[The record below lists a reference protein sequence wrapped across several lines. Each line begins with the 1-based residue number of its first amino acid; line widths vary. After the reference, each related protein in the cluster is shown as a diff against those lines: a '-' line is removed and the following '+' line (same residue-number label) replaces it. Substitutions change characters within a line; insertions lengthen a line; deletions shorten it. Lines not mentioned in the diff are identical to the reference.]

1 MKKTVYIFLC
11 AFIFLIASSCSNKI
25 NTTELLME
33 AISEKYY
40 GKWFKQIKFSQ
51 TTNFYKNDSIVKT
64 ERWIEEYNFPSQL
77 IIKVNHENSSDGH
90 LYRNDSVYIFENN
103 EIKYQ
108 SKATHD
114 LVILS
119 MDIYNMKKDEIMQR
133 LSGLDYDLSKF
144 HEDTYNS
151 RKIYVVGADKGDY
164 KSNQLWFDAENL
176 CFIKLT
182 KNTDIG
188 LQEIFLNNYI
198 SIDGQGFIEQEVVFI
213 INGEVQ
219 IVEKYYN
226 IEIPQETSN
235 EINVSDFRNF
245 NNKINN
251 TIKYFINFEFL
262 DKKSGLLIIAY
273 DNISQF
279 L

>member
-1 MKKTVYIFLC
+1 
-11 AFIFLIASSCSNKI
+11 
-25 NTTELLME
+25 
-33 AISEKYY
+33 
-40 GKWFKQIKFSQ
+40 
-51 TTNFYKNDSIVKT
+51 
-64 ERWIEEYNFPSQL
+64 
-77 IIKVNHENSSDGH
+77 
-90 LYRNDSVYIFENN
+90 
-103 EIKYQ
+103 
-108 SKATHD
+108 
-114 LVILS
+114 
-119 MDIYNMKKDEIMQR
+119 
-133 LSGLDYDLSKF
+133 
-144 HEDTYNS
+144 
-151 RKIYVVGADKGDY
+151 
-164 KSNQLWFDAENL
+164 
-176 CFIKLT
+176 LT